1 MNIGPEDTI
10 VAIATAPGEASVSIV
25 RLSGSEA
32 LAIADKVFE
41 CTAPCP
47 SERASHTVIYGHV
60 RGELGKVDESLM
72 IIMRAPRSYTAEDV
86 VELHGHG
93 GSVCGRRI
101 LRVCIEAGA
110 RLAEPGEFTKRA
122 FLNGRIDLVQ
132 AEAVLDLIRSTS
144 ERASAAALEQ
154 LDGRLSERFE
164 DLYERVLMETA
175 RLEATLDFPEDEL
188 PEAVLPAIRQSL
200 SDIAADFTSLL
211 GTWEEGHLLR
221 DGALVVISG
230 KPNVGKST
238 LLNAL
243 LGSQRAIVSDIPG
256 TTRDSIE
263 EQLVIGG
270 VPLRLVDTAGLRET
284 EDYVEQVGIE
294 RTRKLLEQSDLQ
306 LVMFDLSASVDLSEL
321 ADYDPAKTIVLLN
334 KADLSNRDRPSPSGP
349 SPSGGSEFT
358 FIETSLLSGHG
369 LTLLREKLLEKLS
382 TNADLS
388 ARPQAVISE
397 RHCGLLDQSLADLNE
412 AMELLAL
419 NREDM
424 IVLAASRC
432 RDALETLG
440 QATGKIYQEAL
451 LDRIFSSFCIGK

>member
-1 MNIGPEDTI
+1 MNPAPEDTI

-25 RLSGSEA
+25 RLSGSQA
-32 LAIADKVFE
+32 LAIADQVFA
-41 CTAPCP
+41 CPLPHP
-47 SERASHTVIYGHV
+47 SERPSHTVVYGHV
-60 RGELGKVDESLM
+60 RGESGVVDESLM
-72 IIMRAPRSYTAEDV
+72 IIMRGPRSYTAEDV

-93 GSVCGRRI
+93 GSVCARRI
-101 LRVCIEAGA
+101 LRTCVDAGA

-154 LDGRLSERFE
+154 LDGRLSDRFE

-188 PEAVLPAIRQSL
+188 PEAVLPAIRSSL
-200 SDIAADFTSLL
+200 ADIATDFTSLL
-211 GTWEEGHLLR
+211 DTWEEGHLLR

-243 LGSQRAIVSDIPG
+243 LESERAIVSDIPG

-284 EDYVEQVGIE
+284 ADQVEQVGIE
-294 RTRKLLEQSDLQ
+294 RTRKLLEQADLH
-306 LVMFDLSASVDLSEL
+306 LVMFDLTEPVDLAEL
-321 ADYDPAKTIVLLN
+321 TDRNPANTIVLLN
-334 KADLSNRDRPSPSGP
+334 KSDMATNGDRPSPIAQD
-349 SPSGGSEFT
+349 FT
-358 FIETSLLSGHG
+358 TIETSLLTGEG
-369 LTLLREKLLEKLS
+369 LSLLREQLLEKLS

-397 RHCGLLDQSLADLNE
+397 RHRGLLDQSLADLNE
-412 AMELLAL
+412 AMELLGL
-419 NREDM
+419 NREDV
-424 IVLAASRC
+424 IVLAAARC

-440 QATGKIYQEAL
+440 QATGKVYQEAL

>member
-1 MNIGPEDTI
+1 MNPAPEDTI

-25 RLSGSEA
+25 RLSGSQA
-32 LAIADKVFE
+32 LAIADQVFA
-41 CTAPCP
+41 CPLPHP
-47 SERASHTVIYGHV
+47 SERPSHTVVYGHV
-60 RGELGKVDESLM
+60 RGESGVVDESLM
-72 IIMRAPRSYTAEDV
+72 IIMRGPRSYTAEDV

-93 GSVCGRRI
+93 GSVCARRI
-101 LRVCIEAGA
+101 LRTCVDAGA

-154 LDGRLSERFE
+154 LDGRLSDRFE

-188 PEAVLPAIRQSL
+188 PEAVLPAIRSSL
-200 SDIAADFTSLL
+200 ADIATDFTSLL
-211 GTWEEGHLLR
+211 DTWEEGHLLR
-221 DGALVVISG
+221 DVLESE
-230 KPNVGKST
+230 
-238 LLNAL
+238 
-243 LGSQRAIVSDIPG
+243 RAIVSDIPG

-284 EDYVEQVGIE
+284 ADQVEQVGIE
-294 RTRKLLEQSDLQ
+294 RTRKLLEQADLH
-306 LVMFDLSASVDLSEL
+306 LVMFDLTEPVDLAEL
-321 ADYDPAKTIVLLN
+321 TDRNPANTIVLLN
-334 KADLSNRDRPSPSGP
+334 KSDMATNGDRPSPIAQD
-349 SPSGGSEFT
+349 FT
-358 FIETSLLSGHG
+358 TIETSLLTGEG
-369 LTLLREKLLEKLS
+369 LSLLREQLLEKLS

-397 RHCGLLDQSLADLNE
+397 RHRGLLDQSLADLNE
-412 AMELLAL
+412 AMELLGL
-419 NREDM
+419 NREDV
-424 IVLAASRC
+424 IVLAAARC

-440 QATGKIYQEAL
+440 QATGKVYQEAL